1 MARTSLATLA
11 NTDITHASA
20 WDSAQKRKSQ
30 EDINSIPIAEVVGE
44 ASTPEAQ
51 AALREYMEHIGSWT
65 SDRRLVM
72 DGQQVDAN
80 MKRRVELMTVLA
92 NEAVLDDPRLNPIR
106 AYVVADRAA
115 TIKPDPAEE
124 AYERFMTRRADLRDE
139 LGLESLRISAA
150 EYRGLTLNIQGAIV
164 NERHIARQ
172 RDFIEIR
179 KEVAQENAR
188 HPRFVAE
195 VATGPGAI
203 FDELL
208 VDLDRTELRTIDQTN
223 AWAVDSDV
231 RAELFS
237 AKVAERSA
245 LIEGNAPGAKK
256 IESFMGMIEMGKGL
270 THDPLAIKRFAERQ
284 MDVVADARMA
294 EKKDQYADLSPEAW
308 AETRKTERSLGGK
321 DYELG
326 IAAME
331 NKRYSN
337 EMALTFMESIAGG
350 QDLNA
355 KDRRSIFGDDSLYG
369 GKPRE
374 QVVAELTATV
384 RGRGLRTRAQEVA
397 ADPVLMFR
405 TAHAAFK
412 QQFDNGDAKAG
423 LSFAV
428 MDNMARIINRDPEM
442 LAALTT
448 MDPEASSAVAQ
459 FMPEKRDAIAR
470 SNSSEV
476 FEQKVFEDERMQKAL
491 PTDSVGRVKVSGA
504 QPLGAG
510 ATLDLAEAIKPSAAY
525 LETLSDGSGKLRF
538 AVSAAAAKAGDY
550 VTMEGPFERV
560 ETPEETQ
567 ARVQTAVAARKAEG
581 EPDWTAAELAK
592 MAQPTRHRID
602 LGQNDA
608 KGQERTLYAVFGEDG
623 TVQIAQSKEDW
634 EQGRYATQAN
644 VVQDTEGRDGTI
656 LDAIERDGPAIKVLD
671 GGRVALAATQ
681 ADMDNDRFTSMSIYG
696 IKVPPP
702 GKDQA
707 TKDDALDGGQA
718 SKEHLEALF
727 SRYGTRGMGVETVD
741 GRDGMKELKI
751 QMPTQ
756 EDLSHRMLRD
766 GYALPSD
773 CSLNKSS
780 REEFSLN
787 AERNNRGLWA
797 HGFPNESDAWRSE
810 SLMPHLSRR
819 DKRDRLASTVNTSYA
834 GNPSR
839 AARLFADRATKL
851 FAMPIGETW
860 SNPGY
865 FREAM
870 EACEMNPERMNKLY
884 QSNLKLMKELRSR
897 KDTLTN
903 GEKVI
908 HDQLTIGAKTVG
920 HALARV
926 GETIDPK
933 TGKATYKYHSPQDV
947 EKETGDL
954 LSERGKF
961 IGDEV
966 KARFDR
972 VATATSKAANQG
984 IDKANDW
991 FKKGLSMASDLVQ

>member
-11 NTDITHASA
+11 NTDVTHASA
-20 WDSAQKRKSQ
+20 WDSANKRKRQQSIN
-30 EDINSIPIAEVVGE
+30 DIPFAEILGE
-44 ASTPEAQ
+44 TSSPEAR
-51 AALREYMEHIGSWT
+51 AALSEYMDHIGAWT

-72 DGQQVDAN
+72 DGEQVDAN
-80 MKRRVELMTVLA
+80 LKRRVELMNVLA
-92 NEAVLDDPRLNPIR
+92 SEAVLDDPRLNPIR

-115 TIKPDPAEE
+115 TVKPDPAEE
-124 AYERFMTRRADLRDE
+124 AYERFMTRRSDLRDQ
-139 LGLESLRISAA
+139 LGLESLRISAT
-150 EYRGLTLNIQGAIV
+150 EYRDLTLNIQGAIV

-195 VATGPGAI
+195 VATAPGAI

-208 VDLDRTELRTIDQTN
+208 VDLDRTELRTNDQKN

-237 AKVAERSA
+237 NKLAERSK
-245 LIEGNAPGAKK
+245 LIEEKAPGAKK

-284 MDVVADARMA
+284 MDIVADARMK
-294 EKKDQYADLSPEAW
+294 EKPEQYADLSPEAW

-350 QDLNA
+350 YDLNA

-374 QVVAELTATV
+374 QVLGELTATV
-384 RGRGLRTRAQEVA
+384 RGRGMRTRAQEVA
-397 ADPVLMFR
+397 ANPVLMFR
-405 TAHAAFK
+405 AAHASFK
-412 QQFDNGDAKAG
+412 QQFDNGDAKVG

-428 MDNMARIINRDPEM
+428 MDNMARLIHQDPEM
-442 LAALTT
+442 VAALTAT
-448 MDPEASSAVAQ
+448 DPEASSALAQ
-459 FMPEKRDAIAR
+459 FTEEKRSKIALQ
-470 SNSSEV
+470 NGSEA
-476 FEQKVFEDERMQKAL
+476 FEQKVFEDKRMQAAL
-491 PTDSVGRVKVSGA
+491 PADSEGLIKLSGA

-510 ATLDLAEAIKPSAAY
+510 KTLDLTQVMKPEAAY
-525 LETLSDGSGKLRF
+525 LETLSDGNGTLRF

-550 VTMEGPFERV
+550 VTMRGPFERT
-560 ETPEETQ
+560 ETAQETQ
-567 ARVQTAVAARKAEG
+567 ERVQAAIAERKESG
-581 EPDWTAAELAK
+581 QPDWTAEELAK
-592 MAQPTRHRID
+592 ISRPTKHTID
-602 LGQNDA
+602 IGQNDA
-608 KGQERTLYAVFGEDG
+608 KGQERSLYAVFAKDG

-634 EQGRYATQAN
+634 ENGRFATQAD
-644 VVQDTEGRDGTI
+644 VVQRPSGQEGTI
-656 LDAIERDGPAIKVLD
+656 REAIERDGPAIKVLD
-671 GGRVALAATQ
+671 GGRVAVAATQ
-681 ADMDNDRFTSMSIYG
+681 ADMDNDRFTSMAIYG

-718 SKEHLEALF
+718 SKEHLESLF
-727 SRYGTRGMGVETVD
+727 RRYGTRGMGMETVD

-751 QMPTQ
+751 QMVTK
-756 EDLSHRMLRD
+756 EDISHRMLRD

-780 REEFSLN
+780 REEFAIN

-797 HGFPNESDAWRSE
+797 HGFPEESDAWRSE

-819 DKRDRLASTVNTSYA
+819 DKRDRLATTINTSYA
-834 GNPSR
+834 GNPSK
-839 AARLFADRATKL
+839 AGRLFADRATKL

-870 EACEMNPERMNKLY
+870 EACEMNPDRMNKLY
-884 QSNLKLMKELRSR
+884 LSNIKLMKELRSR

-903 GEKVI
+903 SEKVI
-908 HDQLTIGAKTVG
+908 HDQLTIGAKTIG

-933 TGKATYKYHSPQDV
+933 TGKVTYKHHSPTDV
-947 EKETGDL
+947 EKETSEF
-954 LSERGKF
+954 LSERGAL
-961 IGDEV
+961 ISDNV
-966 KARFDR
+966 KKRFDTALATTNK
-972 VATATSKAANQG
+972 VANAG